1 MKRSTDRILTTHV
14 GSLVRTPAILEG
26 MKARVLNRPYDQSRL
41 AIDIRRGIFDVVR
54 KQAEV
59 GIDIPTHGELGRLGF
74 QAYINERLGGLE
86 VREPHVGE
94 DPWRDNANADR
105 AAFPEFYEQY
115 SNHYRYLWMP
125 PEVDISEVPNR
136 PGNYERCRVVGPVS
150 YTGQAAVQHEIDTL
164 KAAMQDLDFVDAF
177 IPADLPTTRMGDEG
191 ILDVY
196 PSTEAYLYAVADAMR
211 EEYRAIADAGL
222 IVQLDLAA
230 LTIGRRWTLTEQQ
243 ALSDDERRRAVDAG
257 VEIINHA
264 LQGIPEQQ
272 VRYHHCWGSG
282 NQPHSQDPPLRDFVH
297 TMLRIKAQAYSVE
310 AGNPRHE
317 HEWMLWKDVKLPDGK
332 ILIPGLISHQTN
344 VVEHPELVA
353 WRIQNFAS
361 VVGKEN
367 LIAGTD
373 CGFSQ
378 FWDSIRVHPTVQ
390 WAKLRALSDGA
401 ALASKT
407 LWGHAEIASSSEMAH
422 V

>member
-1 MKRSTDRILTTHV
+1 MNRSTDRILTTHV

-26 MKARVLNRPYDQSRL
+26 MKARVLDRPYDQNKL
-41 AIDIRRGIFDVVR
+41 ARDIRDGIQEVVR

-74 QAYINERLGGLE
+74 QAYINERLDGLE
-86 VREPHVGE
+86 VRAPREGE
-94 DPWRDNANADR
+94 DPWRDNTNADR
-105 AAFPEFYEQY
+105 AAFPEFYDQY
-115 SNHYRYLWMP
+115 SRHYRFLWMP

-136 PGNYERCRVVGPVS
+136 PGNYERCRLVGPVT
-150 YTGQAAVQHEIDTL
+150 YKGQAAIKQEIETL
-164 KAAMQDLDFVDAF
+164 KEAMRGYQFADAF
-177 IPADLPTTRMGDEG
+177 VPADLPTTRMGDED
-191 ILDVY
+191 ILKFY
-196 PSTEAYLYAVADAMR
+196 PTTEAYLYAVADALR
-211 EEYRAIADAGL
+211 EEYRAITDAGL

-230 LTIGRRWTLTEQQ
+230 LTPWRRWTLTEQQ
-243 ALSDDERRRAVDAG
+243 GMSAEDRQQAVDQG

-264 LQGIPEQQ
+264 LQGIPEEQ

-282 NQPHSQDPPLRDFVH
+282 NQPHTQDPPLRSFVH

-317 HEWMLWKDVKLPDGK
+317 HEWMVWQDVKLPDGK

-353 WRIQNFAS
+353 WRIKNFAS

-367 LIAGTD
+367 VIAGTD

-390 WAKLRALSDGA
+390 WAKLQALAEGA
-401 ALASKT
+401 ALASKA
-407 LWGHAEIASSSEMAH
+407 LWEGSRSASG
-422 V
+422 